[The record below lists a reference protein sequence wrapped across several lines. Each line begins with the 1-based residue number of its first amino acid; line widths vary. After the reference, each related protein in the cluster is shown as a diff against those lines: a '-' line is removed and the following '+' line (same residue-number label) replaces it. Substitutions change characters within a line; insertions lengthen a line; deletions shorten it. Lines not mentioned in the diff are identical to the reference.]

1 MILTLQFY
9 LKKKE
14 FHVYVPV
21 HSSQLLGEID
31 PVVEL
36 SWNKIQQSTFDGVEI
51 ELRQLWLVLSDKL
64 LW

>member
-9 LKKKE
+9 LKKE

-31 PVVEL
+31 PVVQL
-36 SWNKIQQSTFDGVEI
+36 SLNKIQQSTFGEGKNRVS
-51 ELRQLWLVLSDKL
+51 LPVHTKRG
-64 LW
+64 